1 MLTNVSSLSPALLS
15 TAEAP
20 SELLSRPNNEQS
32 DEADLLAKAE
42 DLKKTFSQF
51 AGETFFGQLM
61 KSMRN
66 TVGEPAYFHGGM
78 AERQFQAQLD
88 QQIAQDMA
96 SSGAAD
102 FADGM
107 FRQQFPEEAA
117 LLDAQQAPA
126 DQLSQLDALRR
137 R

>member
-1 MLTNVSSLSPALLS
+1 MLTNVSNLSPS
-15 TAEAP
+15 
-20 SELLSRPNNEQS
+20 
-32 DEADLLAKAE
+32 LLAPAKAPANLLGQKADKPDDTTDLVARAE
-42 DLKKTFSQF
+42 DIKETFAQF

-66 TVGEPAYFHGGM
+66 TVQEPAYFHGGM

-88 QQIAQDMA
+88 QQIAQDLA
-96 SSGAAD
+96 VSGAAD

-107 FRQQFPEEAA
+107 FRQQFPDEAA
-117 LLDAQQAPA
+117 LLDAQNKQPNGL
-126 DQLSQLDALRR
+126 DQLDALRR